1 MKTAI
6 RIYLGLAALLCLSPV
21 MAQLRTANTPPLSNP
36 NARGDVHGRVVDAEN
51 QIPLEA
57 ANVYLDNT
65 ELGSSTTGNGEFHI
79 AGVPTGEYTLV
90 IQRIGYRLEKRPL
103 TITPGKIDIKDIAI
117 SPVALDAGTVVVTAA
132 RKEQTVRMAP
142 ASVAVVRSEE
152 LAVRPV
158 NTFDQVLESIPGL
171 TAFRSAGTSV
181 QSLSIRGSSDV
192 AGGGVG
198 NRVLLLIDGRPALT
212 PDAGGAFW
220 ALVPISMI
228 ERVEVVKG
236 AFSSL
241 YGSTAMGGVVN
252 VISRKPAVETYT
264 RLGMDYGFYQLPA
277 SDIRYSDD
285 TAFLGSATFGRSGG
299 WKNYRY
305 LFNLSHKQ
313 SDGHTQRSA
322 YATTDVFFKSIYEA
336 TNQTT
341 LELSLGGGFAKN
353 DYPHTWLNS
362 AHPLEVRP
370 KFQDDRQEKRQFNTD
385 FHLFGILDN
394 GLRHSSRA
402 YFYQTLAESYFNEND
417 PFQEI
422 PGNEVLG
429 SGTRSL
435 GQKLGVIEQFDF
447 QFGQKDYWIAGADL
461 QVDRVDAVPDSIL
474 YGKQQV
480 NGFAVFL
487 QNEYNIT
494 PRLTSTI
501 GVRYD
506 VNHLVGHKT
515 LSALSPKVAF
525 VYQFSEALTMRTLL
539 GQAFRAPT
547 IAERFFKVE
556 QAGGILFDPNPD
568 LDPERMTLSVE
579 TGFRWQPTVTVD
591 LDLAV
596 FRYHYEDLIYWVDI
610 AGERGTP
617 FPFFQVRNLN
627 KALMQ
632 GLETTVTY
640 RPLRQL

>member
-1 MKTAI
+1 
-6 RIYLGLAALLCLSPV
+6 
-21 MAQLRTANTPPLSNP
+21 
-36 NARGDVHGRVVDAEN
+36 
-51 QIPLEA
+51 
-57 ANVYLDNT
+57 
-65 ELGSSTTGNGEFHI
+65 
-79 AGVPTGEYTLV
+79 
-90 IQRIGYRLEKRPL
+90 
-103 TITPGKIDIKDIAI
+103 
-117 SPVALDAGTVVVTAA
+117 
-132 RKEQTVRMAP
+132 
-142 ASVAVVRSEE
+142 
-152 LAVRPV
+152 
-158 NTFDQVLESIPGL
+158 
-171 TAFRSAGTSV
+171 
-181 QSLSIRGSSDV
+181 
-192 AGGGVG
+192 
-198 NRVLLLIDGRPALT
+198 
-212 PDAGGAFW
+212 
-220 ALVPISMI
+220 
-228 ERVEVVKG
+228 
-236 AFSSL
+236 
-241 YGSTAMGGVVN
+241 
-252 VISRKPAVETYT
+252 
-264 RLGMDYGFYQLPA
+264 
-277 SDIRYSDD
+277 
-285 TAFLGSATFGRSGG
+285 
-299 WKNYRY
+299 
-305 LFNLSHKQ
+305 
-313 SDGHTQRSA
+313 DGHTQRSA

-640 RPLRQL
+640 RPLRQLDFSLNYTFLHSRDLSANREDDLLAYKPCHTLYGQVNTSIKRLALNVTGRYQSKTEEVFLYPLQAPDAFVVINTKAVFTLNNSLKLNATVNNLFNTEYEELARFRMPGRTFLFGFESSF